1 MNPQARIRLLEQ
13 AASELLESETNASLV
28 LGVRGS
34 DCEPLVVTAL
44 GCSVL
49 VAVGHGS
56 PILMPISSLARNGG
70 SGPRALAEGC
80 DRTLRTVHDLPPEF
94 VPTLFFPDPVNASH
108 FPDGSSEAES

>member
-1 MNPQARIRLLEQ
+1 MNPQARIRLFEQ

-34 DCEPLVVTAL
+34 ECEPLVVTAL

-49 VAVGHGS
+49 VAVGRRS
-56 PILMPISSLARNGG
+56 PILVPISSLNRNGS

-80 DRTLRTVHDLPPEF
+80 DRTLRTVHDLPSEF
-94 VPTLFFPDPVNASH
+94 APTLFFADPVNAGR
-108 FPDGSSEAES
+108 FANGSSEPEP

>member
-49 VAVGHGS
+49 VAVGRRS
-56 PILMPISSLARNGG
+56 PILMPISSLDRNGR

-80 DRTLRTVHDLPPEF
+80 DRTLRTVHDLPSDF
-94 VPTLFFPDPVNASH
+94 LPTLFFADPVSASR
-108 FPDGSSEAES
+108 FPEGSSEAEP